1 MMPLKVWNVL
11 FFGLLCAQGA
21 TGSSSSDYTDSIIYS
36 VTSPFRSTIEF
47 IEHVWDHF
55 VDLICFPFLTLISVL
70 QSVIDGIADICLIL
84 IDRVNLTLETIIFQ
98 PLMFVIK
105 CLDTLVDMLLL
116 QPLLFLTDII
126 AGTVSRLLTYVRIT
140 SVESNVG
147 DVIANILA
155 FPVDK
160 FVNILH
166 VIVHLFIAKPLE
178 LLFQWVI
185 DFLLVN
191 GIKLLIS
198 AFSAA
203 LCAIAEIS
211 KLPILGISI
220 LLKNLV
226 AIPLDSL
233 LSIIC
238 FILFCLIDPIV
249 YFFYLVITFL
259 KLCIL
264 GFAIVASIVYIYNYK
279 FSDPNI
285 DKAIK
290 YVKNISY
297 RFTRRLT
304 FVGRRYF
311 GIDNTAP
318 EAVVDDDDNC
328 CAVCFEERLLIKLIP
343 CGHETTCMSCLQK
356 ILRLNRTCP
365 ICRSVIQGYEY

>member
-1 MMPLKVWNVL
+1 MMPLKVWIVL
-11 FFGLLCAQGA
+11 FLGLLCAQDV

-36 VTSPFRSTIEF
+36 VTSPFRSTVEF
-47 IEHVWDHF
+47 IEHVWNHF
-55 VDLICFPFLTLISVL
+55 VDLICYPFMTLISVL
-70 QSVIDGIADICLIL
+70 QSVINGIADICLL
-84 IDRVNLTLETIIFQ
+84 VIDRVNITLETILFQ

-105 CLDTLVDMLLL
+105 CLDRLVDMLLL
-116 QPLLFLTDII
+116 KPLLFLTDFI

-140 SVESNVG
+140 GVESNVG
-147 DVIANILA
+147 DVIAKVLA

-203 LCAIAEIS
+203 LCSVGEIL
-211 KLPILGISI
+211 KLPFLGISI

-226 AIPLDSL
+226 AVPLDSL
-233 LSIIC
+233 LSIIG

-264 GFAIVASIVYIYNYK
+264 VFAIVASVVYIYNYK

-297 RFTRRLT
+297 TFTRRLT
-304 FVGRRYF
+304 FIYRRYF

-318 EAVVDDDDNC
+318 VVDDDDNC

-343 CGHETTCMSCLQK
+343 CGHDTTCMSCLQK

>member
-1 MMPLKVWNVL
+1 MIPLKVWSVL
-11 FFGLLCAQGA
+11 FFGLLCAQDV

-36 VTSPFRSTIEF
+36 VTSPFRSTVEF
-47 IEHVWDHF
+47 IEHVWNHS
-55 VDLICFPFLTLISVL
+55 VDLICYPFMTLLSVL
-70 QSVIDGIADICLIL
+70 QSVINGISDICLIL
-84 IDRVNLTLETIIFQ
+84 IDRVNFALETILFQ

-116 QPLLFLTDII
+116 QPLLFLTDTI
-126 AGTVSRLLTYVRIT
+126 AGTMSRLLIYVRIT

-147 DVIANILA
+147 DVIAKILA
-155 FPVDK
+155 LPVDK

-166 VIVHLFIAKPLE
+166 VILHLFIAKPLE
-178 LLFQWVI
+178 LLLQWVI

-203 LCAIAEIS
+203 LCSIGEIL
-211 KLPILGISI
+211 KLPFLGISI

-226 AIPLDSL
+226 AVPLDSL
-233 LSIIC
+233 LRIIC

-259 KLCIL
+259 KLCL
-264 GFAIVASIVYIYNYK
+264 LVFAIVASVVYIYNYK
-279 FSDPNI
+279 FSNPHI

-290 YVKNISY
+290 YAKNISY
-297 RFTRRLT
+297 TLTRRLT
-304 FVGRRYF
+304 FICRRYF

-343 CGHETTCMSCLQK
+343 CGHETICMSCLQK
-356 ILRLNRTCP
+356 ILRLNHTCP